1 VALGIREDERREVLG
16 WWLERSEGESAD
28 IWNKILQELKEKGVR
43 KVHLFATAGLKGFKE
58 TIMRYFS
65 SSMYQRY
72 TLHTLQGKVIEILPD
87 EENADKI
94 LFPIFFD
101 LNEKS
106 QKRKLPNFEFI
117 FSQTFHSLTQE
128 VIL

>member
-1 VALGIREDERREVLG
+1 MLG

-43 KVHLFATAGLKGFKE
+43 KVHLFATAGLKGLKE
-58 TIMRYFS
+58 TIMRYFP

-117 FSQTFHSLTQE
+117 FSQTFHSLTLE